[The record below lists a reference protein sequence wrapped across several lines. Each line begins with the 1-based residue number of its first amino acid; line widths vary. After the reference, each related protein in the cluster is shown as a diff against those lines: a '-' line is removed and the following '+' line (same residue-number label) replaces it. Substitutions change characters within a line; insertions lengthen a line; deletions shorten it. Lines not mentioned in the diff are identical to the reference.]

1 MKDFDAVFEQIYS
14 TYYRRVYSFL
24 YKLCHD
30 TRLAEDLTQETFY
43 QAYISFGRY
52 NGECEMFTWLASIAK
67 NIFLKHLRKHK
78 NEAVLIDLYV
88 TEPEAPL
95 TDEPGYRLSKQVE
108 AAELRAAISAMPAKY
123 SEVLILRIYGE
134 LSYEEIAAKLG
145 ITANS
150 AKVIFPRAK
159 KIIKEILINE
169 E

>member
-1 MKDFDAVFEQIYS
+1 MDEMNTVFEQIYR
-14 TYYRRVYSFL
+14 TYYRRIYAFL

-43 QAYISFGRY
+43 QAYLSFHRY
-52 NGECEMFTWLASIAK
+52 NGDCEMFTWLASIAK
-67 NIFLKHLRKHK
+67 NMFLKHLRKHK
-78 NEAVLIDLYV
+78 HESILIDLFV

-95 TDEPGYRLSKQVE
+95 TDEPGYRLQRQLE
-108 AAELRAAISAMPAKY
+108 IAEVRAAISAMPKKY

-134 LSYEEIAAKLG
+134 LSYDEIASRLG

-150 AKVIFPRAK
+150 AKVIFHRAK
-159 KIIKEILINE
+159 KIIKEILLDE